1 MVQIWKKYKILTT
14 IVICFCCLIL
24 GLSAVQ
30 LSVSAKEKAPY
41 YIKVN
46 KLQNCVT
53 IYEQDE
59 DGKYTVPVRAMA
71 CSGGNA
77 TPLGT
82 YKTQAKY
89 RWKLLMGDVWGQ
101 YSTRI
106 FQGILFHSVW
116 YYQQDA
122 STLSAAQYNKLG
134 TTASHGCIRLTVE
147 DAKWI
152 YDNCKLGT
160 VVEVYSDEDPGPLGK
175 PETIKLKSGTGWDPT
190 DPSEDNPFKDSKPSI
205 KGASNKTIE
214 WGTKINLLKGVK
226 ASSTAGSDITS
237 KLEVTGEVDIYT
249 AGKYKVT
256 YSVTD
261 AIGRVRNK
269 KATITV
275 KDCTQEPRFVGVTDR
290 SIQSDTIVNREFA
303 LKGIKAY
310 LATKRLSQKDIE
322 VEILTNED
330 NTYSLKYSIVGENGL
345 TGTAVA
351 KAYIDTAAPVIEG
364 ITHKELT
371 LKQLKSGQAGIKK
384 IAMQGITVIDDYSNM
399 TIDDIKVSIH
409 SLSDYAYI
417 VTYKATDDA
426 GNASTETA
434 QFSYFKDTRIDGVK
448 NHLNLP
454 IGTEITEEY
463 VSEGITASNSFGDCT
478 DEMTVGVGKK
488 DESTYE
494 VVYYVLDEAGNT
506 ISLTAYYTIDP
517 EIMPEDAGDID
528 ATGEINTNTTD
539 TDKTE

>member
-1 MVQIWKKYKILTT
+1 MVQIFKKRKVHFRI
-14 IVICFCCLIL
+14 IICFCCLIL
-24 GLSAVQ
+24 GLSAIKIT
-30 LSVSAKEKAPY
+30 VSAKEKPPY

-53 IYEQDE
+53 VYEQDE
-59 DGKYTVPVRAMA
+59 NGKYTVPVKAMA
-71 CSGGNA
+71 CSGGED

-82 YKTQAKY
+82 YKTLEKY

-106 FQGILFHSVW
+106 FKGILFHSVW
-116 YYQQDA
+116 YYDMDP
-122 STLSAAQYNKLG
+122 STLSATQYNKLG

-160 VVEVYSDEDPGPLGK
+160 VVEVYSDKDPGPLGK
-175 PETIKLKSGTGWDPT
+175 PETIKLTSGTGWDPT
-190 DPSEDNPFKDSKPSI
+190 DPSKDNPFKDSKPAI

-226 ASSTAGSDITS
+226 ASSTTGTDITS
-237 KLEVTGEVDIYT
+237 KLEVAGDVDIYT

-261 AIGRVRNK
+261 AIGRAVQK
-269 KATITV
+269 KVTITV
-275 KDCTQEPRFVGVTDR
+275 KNCLEEPRFEGVTDR

-303 LKGIKAY
+303 LKGVKAY
-310 LATKRLSQKDIE
+310 LATKRLSQKDIK
-322 VEILTNED
+322 VEILSNED
-330 NTYSLKYSIVGENGL
+330 STYSLKYSIVGENGL

-351 KAYIDTAAPVIEG
+351 KAYIDTTPPVIEG
-364 ITHKELT
+364 ITHKELS
-371 LKQLKSGQAGIKK
+371 LKQLKSGKAGIKK
-384 IAMQGITVIDDYSNM
+384 IALQGITMTDDYSIM
-399 TIDDIKVSIH
+399 TSEKLKVSIH

-426 GNASTETA
+426 GNSSTETV
-434 QFSYFKDTRIDGVK
+434 QFTYFKDTRIDGVK

-454 IGTEITEEY
+454 NGTEITEEY
-463 VSEGITASNSFGDCT
+463 VSEGITASNSIGDCT
-478 DEMTVGVGKK
+478 DQMTVGVGKK

-494 VVYYVLDEAGNT
+494 VIYYIPDEAGNT
-506 ISLTAYYTIDP
+506 ISITAYYTVDTNI
-517 EIMPEDAGDID
+517 IPEDTIDID
-528 ATGEINTNTTD
+528 TEEPTTTD
-539 TDKTE
+539 SDKNE

>member
-1 MVQIWKKYKILTT
+1 MVQIFKKYRVQTT
-14 IVICFCCLIL
+14 IVICFCCLVF
-24 GLSAVQ
+24 GLSAVN
-30 LSVSAKEKAPY
+30 LSVSAKENPPY

-53 IYEQDE
+53 VYEQDE
-59 DGKYTVPVRAMA
+59 NGKYTVPVRAMA
-71 CSGGNA
+71 CSGGSA

-82 YKTQAKY
+82 YKTLAKY

-190 DPSEDNPFKDSKPSI
+190 DPSEDNPFNDSKPSI

-237 KLEVTGEVDIYT
+237 KLEVTGDVDIYT

-275 KDCTQEPRFVGVTDR
+275 KDCTQEPRFEGVTDR

-351 KAYIDTAAPVIEG
+351 KAYIDTTAPVIEG

-371 LKQLKSGQAGIKK
+371 LKQLKAGKAAIKK
-384 IAMQGITVIDDYSNM
+384 IAMQGITVTDNYSKM
-399 TIDDIKVSIH
+399 TTENIKVSIH

-426 GNASTETA
+426 GNASTETV

-448 NHLNLP
+448 NHKNIP
-454 IGTEITEEY
+454 FGTEITEEF
-463 VSEGITASNSFGDCT
+463 VSQGITASNSSGDCT
-478 DEMTVGVGKK
+478 DQITIGLGRK
-488 DESTYE
+488 DEVTYE
-494 VVYYVLDEAGNT
+494 AIYYVPDEAGNT
-506 ISLTAYYTIDP
+506 ISLTAYYTV
-517 EIMPEDAGDID
+517 ESNSMPEDAVDGD
-528 ATGEINTNTTD
+528 TEETVTTESEIN
-539 TDKTE
+539 E